1 MDEKSLNLL
10 RKTFTDRLQEN
21 VQMANYSTMNIGG
34 EADALLIVHTAAE
47 MENFIDKLW
56 EMQIPFLVL
65 GSGSNVLISDKG
77 IREVVIVNRAH
88 NLRINTNIHPAL
100 VWAESGANLAQVA
113 RQTALRGLSGL
124 EWASIIPGTVGGAV
138 YGNAGAFKKDIS
150 CSFSQAEILQRSIGK
165 IIWNKE
171 QFRFSYRASLLKNEP
186 QETIILSATFSLEK
200 GDPELIKS
208 QMDENR
214 QRRMQT
220 QPPGP
225 SLGSI
230 FRNPEGDKA
239 GRLIETGGLKG
250 KRIGEAEISPL
261 HANFIVNTGKARAQ
275 DVLDLILLTRQTVKS
290 KFGVHLITEIQII
303 GDWDQKYQSMINAI
317 NTGKEI

>member
-1 MDEKSLNLL
+1 MGLL
-10 RKTFTDRLQEN
+10 RKTFADRLQEN
-21 VQMANYSTMNIGG
+21 VRMANYSTMNIGG
-34 EADALLIVHTAAE
+34 EADALLIVNTAAE
-47 MENFIDKLW
+47 MENFVNKLW
-56 EMQIPFLVL
+56 EMKIPFIVI

-77 IREVVIVNRAH
+77 IREMVIINRAH
-88 NLRINTNIHPAL
+88 NLRINTNVQPAL

-150 CSFSQAEILQRSIGK
+150 CNLFQAEILHHLNGK

-171 QFRFSYRASLLKNEP
+171 QFQYSYRASLLKKEP
-186 QETIILSATFSLEK
+186 QEAIILSATFSLEK
-200 GDPELIKS
+200 GDPGLIKS
-208 QMDENR
+208 HMEENR
-214 QRRMQT
+214 QRRLQT

-239 GRLIETGGLKG
+239 GRLIEAAGLKG
-250 KRIGEAEISPL
+250 KRVGDAEISPL
-261 HANFIVNTGKARAQ
+261 HANFIINTGKAQAQ
-275 DVLDLILLTRQTVKS
+275 DVLDLILLAKQAVES
-290 KFGVHLITEIQII
+290 KFGIHLITEIQII
-303 GDWDQKYQSMINAI
+303 GEWDQKYQSVIHAI
-317 NTGKEI
+317 NTGRES